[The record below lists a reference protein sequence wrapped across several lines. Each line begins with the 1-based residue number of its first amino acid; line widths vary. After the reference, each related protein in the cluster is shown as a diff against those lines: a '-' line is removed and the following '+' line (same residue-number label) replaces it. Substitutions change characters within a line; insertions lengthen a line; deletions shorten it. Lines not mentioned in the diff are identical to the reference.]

1 MLHHWGP
8 TNAFQDILLEEVKS
22 LYPDGLAQDFSKLC
36 QDHKESEGDELDEES
51 ECCEDEG
58 ETLELLEVPD
68 PEQETEGPSASTE
81 PGKGT
86 DKEEAKDEDLRQE
99 PAKDSQP
106 LDANHRK
113 AGMFKH
119 FGYELC

>member
-1 MLHHWGP
+1 M
-8 TNAFQDILLEEVKS
+8 
-22 LYPDGLAQDFSKLC
+22 
-36 QDHKESEGDELDEES
+36 DEES

-81 PGKGT
+81 P
-86 DKEEAKDEDLRQE
+86 
-99 PAKDSQP
+99 